1 MNDPAAPDSPRSS
14 GWPRAALLLA
24 PLAALAWCVLIR
36 VPLIVNAE
44 THLDSDLAVDG
55 LTLREAIQG
64 HWRWHYPG
72 TPHMG
77 TGAVLLSWVPAQIAG
92 ATPSALVV
100 GGAIAYLLL
109 VLGVFATAWRSFG
122 PRAAGWCLVPLA
134 FASTGTI
141 WLTGRITGGHM
152 LAAAW
157 SAGAWW
163 LLALTLEKGG
173 RARALLLGLWCG
185 LGLYHDSLFLMTLI
199 GLVPAGLLAA
209 VASRWGNLW
218 GAQAVLPGLA
228 LMVGFAIG
236 LAPSALGRWVDPYD
250 AYHEQFAWSLDQ
262 ELVREHS
269 RILFLDCLPRLI
281 AGHRLP
287 GLEADPD
294 PALLGSAAPI
304 RRAGERAADAGWI
317 AGGLTLLS
325 LGLFAVSLAV
335 LAARSWNAKSAAARA
350 TALGLSITTAATLA
364 AFVVNRNIFN
374 ADNYRYLVL
383 LLIPWALGFGLL
395 AESLARRSTGGLTA
409 AVGLALAVGVLFTLD
424 QAAWYRRLGWV
435 DDRLAVVRRPLDDPA
450 IRWLDERPEVDS
462 FAAGYWDAYR
472 LAFLSRR
479 PLRGVPHPIHPN
491 RFPEWSSDLPGGRPE
506 ILIAR
511 PTPEDQFF
519 LRKALDEGGRVLHRE
534 RGTTIATWPAADAP
548 Q

>member
-1 MNDPAAPDSPRSS
+1 MNDPAAPDSPRTPR
-14 GWPRAALLLA
+14 WPRAVLWLGL
-24 PLAALAWCVLIR
+24 LAALVWCVLIR

-55 LTLREAIQG
+55 LALREALQG

-77 TGAVLLSWVPAQIAG
+77 TGAVLLSWLPARIFG
-92 ATPSALVV
+92 ATPATLVS
-100 GGAIAYLLL
+100 GGTLAYLLL

-122 PRAAGWCLVPLA
+122 PRVAGWCLVPLA

-152 LAAAW
+152 LASAW

-163 LLALTLEKGG
+163 LLALTLERGG
-173 RARALLLGLWCG
+173 RGRAFLLGLWCG
-185 LGLYHDSLFLMTLI
+185 LGMYHDSLFLMTLA
-199 GLVPAGLLAA
+199 GLAPAGLLAGA
-209 VASRWGNLW
+209 VSRWGSIRRV
-218 GAQAVLPGLA
+218 QTLA
-228 LMVGFAIG
+228 LGLILPAGFAIG
-236 LAPSALGRWVDPYD
+236 WAPSALGRWVDPHD
-250 AYHEQFAWSLDQ
+250 AYNEQFAWSLEP

-294 PALLGSAAPI
+294 PALLGTAAPI
-304 RRAGERAADAGWI
+304 RRADQRAGEAGWI
-317 AGGLTLLS
+317 AGALTLLS
-325 LGLFAVSLAV
+325 LALFVGSLAI
-335 LAARSWNAKSAAARA
+335 LAARSWNAKSTAARA
-350 TALGLSITTAATLA
+350 VALGLSITTAATLA

-383 LLIPWALGFGLL
+383 LLIPWSLGFGLL

-409 AVGLALAVGVLFTLD
+409 AVGLALALGLLFTVD
-424 QAAWYRRLGWV
+424 EAAWYRRLGWV
-435 DDRLAVVRRPLDDPA
+435 DDRFAVIRRPLDDPA
-450 IRWLDERPEVDS
+450 LRWLDEHPEVDS

-479 PLRGVPHPIHPN
+479 PLRGVPHPIYPN
-491 RFPEWSSDLPGGRPE
+491 RFPEWSADLPGGRPS
-506 ILIAR
+506 ILVAR
-511 PTPEDQFF
+511 PTPEDQMF
-519 LRKALDEGGRVLHRE
+519 LRKSLDAGGQVLHRE
-534 RGTTIATWPAADAP
+534 RGTTIATWPAEASR
-548 Q
+548 

>member
-1 MNDPAAPDSPRSS
+1 MNDPATPESPRSLR
-14 GWPRAALLLA
+14 WPRAALGLGL
-24 PLAALAWCVLIR
+24 LAALAWCVLIR

-55 LTLREAIQG
+55 LALREALQG

-77 TGAVLLSWVPAQIAG
+77 AGAILLSWVPARILG
-92 ATPSALVV
+92 ATPATLVS
-100 GGAIAYLLL
+100 GGTVAYLLL
-109 VLGVFATAWRSFG
+109 VLGAFATAWRSFG
-122 PRAAGWCLVPLA
+122 PRVAGWCLVPLA

-163 LLALTLEKGG
+163 LLALTLERGG
-173 RARALLLGLWCG
+173 RARAFLLGLWCG
-185 LGLYHDSLFLMTLI
+185 LGMYHDSLFLMTLV
-199 GLVPAGLLAA
+199 GLVPAGALAA
-209 VASRWGNLW
+209 FVSRWGEIRGVQTL
-218 GAQAVLPGLA
+218 GLGLLLLA
-228 LMVGFAIG
+228 GFAIG
-236 LAPSALGRWVDPYD
+236 WSPSALGRWVDPYD
-250 AYHEQFAWSLDQ
+250 AYNEQFAWSLEP
-262 ELVREHS
+262 ELLREHS

-294 PALLGSAAPI
+294 PSLLGTAAPI
-304 RRAGERAADAGWI
+304 QRAGERASDADWL

-325 LGLFAVSLAV
+325 LALFVASLAI
-335 LAARSWNAKSAAARA
+335 LAARSWSGKTAAARA

-364 AFVVNRNIFN
+364 AFIVNRNIFN

-383 LLIPWALGFGLL
+383 LLIPWSLGFGVL
-395 AESLARRSTGGLTA
+395 AEALARRSTGGLTA
-409 AVGLALAVGVLFTLD
+409 AVGLALAMSVLFTLD

-435 DDRLAVVRRPLDDPA
+435 DNRLAVVRRPLDDPA
-450 IRWLDERPEVDS
+450 LLWLDEHPEVDS

-472 LAFLSRR
+472 LAFLAGR
-479 PLRGVPHPIHPN
+479 PLRGVPHPIYPN
-491 RFPEWSSDLPGGRPE
+491 RFPEWSSDLPGGRPK
-506 ILIAR
+506 ILVAR
-511 PTPEDQFF
+511 PTPEDQMF
-519 LRKALDEGGRVLHRE
+519 LRKALDEGGQVLHRD
-534 RGTTIATWPAADAP
+534 RGTTIATQPAADAP
-548 Q
+548 